1 MNTGLTLVLLLLLD
15 KYLPESFVNIL
26 LHQLVIGFNKELT
39 AYSRTEEEKHNF
51 QAELELWKRIR
62 LRGSWTFRDR
72 MRS

>member
-1 MNTGLTLVLLLLLD
+1 MVLLLLLG

-39 AYSRTEEEKHNF
+39 ACSRTEEEKHNF
-51 QAELELWKRIR
+51 QEELELWKRIR